1 MDFYIRQNATRPIL
15 KMKVINDGRDDYQK
29 FHSAIQNA
37 VIKFSMYDPNNDVYR
52 IARKAAAVV
61 KRTNLSPL
69 ITDRDEYYVVY
80 EFTAADTS
88 QYGTFK
94 GEFRIDFL
102 DDCGILVAP
111 IRDELFIHIL
121 ESNY

>member
-15 KMKVINDGRDDYQK
+15 KMKVVNDGRSDYQK
-29 FHSAIQNA
+29 FHEEIQNA
-37 VIKFSMYDPNNDVYR
+37 VIRFSMYDPDNDVYR
-52 IARKAAAVV
+52 IGRSAASVV
-61 KRTNLSPL
+61 KRSTLNPL

-88 QYGTFK
+88 QAGTFQ

-102 DDCGILVAP
+102 DECGILIAP

>member
-1 MDFYIRQNATRPIL
+1 MDFYIRQNATRPLL
-15 KMKVINDGRDDYQK
+15 KMKVVNDGRDDYQK
-29 FHSAIQNA
+29 FHEAIQNA
-37 VIKFSMYDPNNDVYR
+37 VIKFSMYDPDNDVYR
-52 IARKAAAVV
+52 VARKAASVV
-61 KRTNLSPL
+61 KRASLNPL
-69 ITDRDEYYVVY
+69 INDKDEYYVVY
-80 EFTAADTS
+80 EFTASDTS
-88 QYGTFK
+88 KAGTFK

>member
-1 MDFYIRQNATRPIL
+1 
-15 KMKVINDGRDDYQK
+15 MKVVNDGRSDYQK
-29 FHSAIQNA
+29 FHEEIQNA
-37 VIKFSMYDPNNDVYR
+37 VIRFSMYDPDNDVYR
-52 IARKAAAVV
+52 IGRSTASVV
-61 KRTNLSPL
+61 RRSTLNPL

-88 QYGTFK
+88 QAGTFQ

-102 DDCGILVAP
+102 DECGILIAP
-111 IRDELFIHIL
+111 IRDELYIHIL